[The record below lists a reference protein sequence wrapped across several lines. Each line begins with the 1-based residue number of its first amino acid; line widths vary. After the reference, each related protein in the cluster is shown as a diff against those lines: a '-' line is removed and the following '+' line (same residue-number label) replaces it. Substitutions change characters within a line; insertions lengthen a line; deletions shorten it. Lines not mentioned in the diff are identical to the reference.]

1 MNIGEKLFEL
11 RKSKNLSQ
19 EEVAEKLNVTRQTV
33 SKWETNQSTPD
44 FDKIVP
50 LCELFEISTDE
61 LLRGKKSES
70 QEENDITILEKQEDN
85 TEVKEDTKIEENV
98 IKNEST
104 MTKDEL
110 RRKAAGEISTSIF
123 IYIAAIA
130 VFIVIVSNTNM
141 DATIAVGLL
150 LLACAYA
157 TARIIKGCMSMPKQE
172 ETKVEKDRKEKN
184 EILKSI
190 KCIIWCLITA
200 LYIVLSFVT
209 MAWHI
214 TWVIFIIGAVISEIA
229 KLCFLLKE
237 EESDEK

>member
-11 RKSKNLSQ
+11 RKNKNLSQ

-70 QEENDITILEKQEDN
+70 QVEENDTNILEKQENNPELKDDIK
-85 TEVKEDTKIEENV
+85 TEEN
-98 IKNEST
+98 I

-123 IYIAAIA
+123 IYIAAIG
-130 VFIVIVSNTNM
+130 VFIAIVDNTNI
-141 DATIAVGLL
+141 DASIAVGLL

-157 TARIIKGCMSMPKQE
+157 TARIIKGCMSMPKSD
-172 ETKVEKDRKEKN
+172 ETKEEMNKKEKK

-190 KCIIWCLITA
+190 RCIIWCLITA

-237 EESDEK
+237 GEYNEK